1 MKNLNWVPAASLIFI
16 ALAVSAL
23 VVYIST
29 TRALT
34 AVESIIWQV
43 FALTAGLAGSFIFGR
58 QSAREA
64 AKEILKPHARGAA
77 RYLVSLYKSISR
89 ARSVAAVELPQGFES
104 YQHYSVIRAY
114 LTAIFTEQLATADD
128 ALENWRDILEEEV
141 EDLIQKLQDNVA
153 IQEEVEA
160 LIQKLLPDYEM
171 EDKDDPAN

>member
-1 MKNLNWVPAASLIFI
+1 MKNLNWVLAALLIFV
-16 ALAVSAL
+16 ALAVSAI

-34 AVESIIWQV
+34 AEESIIWQV

-114 LTAIFTEQLATADD
+114 LIAIFTEQLATADD

-153 IQEEVEA
+153 IREEVEA

>member
-1 MKNLNWVPAASLIFI
+1 MKNLNWFLAGLLVFI
-16 ALAVSAL
+16 AVGISAL
-23 VVYIST
+23 VVYTTT
-29 TRALT
+29 TRILT
-34 AVESIIWQV
+34 PVESILWQI
-43 FALTAGLAGSFIFGR
+43 FALTTGLAGSFIFGR

-89 ARSVAAVELPQGFES
+89 ARSVAAVELPQSFES
-104 YQHYSVIRAY
+104 YERYYVIRAY

-153 IQEEVEA
+153 TREEVEA
-160 LIQKLLPDYEM
+160 LIQKLLPDYEL